1 MVRMLDQDSSS
12 TSSSTD
18 TPVTLKDQTNIN
30 AFSRLNSR
38 TDEILDELVG
48 LKKEQEDLEE
58 VKGELELLEM
68 DTEPDDKIMYKLD
81 STFVHLPISGA
92 LELLETSLG
101 EVSKQVEEL
110 EREKGECEEGM
121 DGLKKVLYEKFG
133 NSINLER
140 GD

>member
-1 MVRMLDQDSSS
+1 LDQDSSS

-68 DTEPDDKIMYKLD
+68 DTEPDDKIM
-81 STFVHLPISGA
+81 
-92 LELLETSLG
+92 
-101 EVSKQVEEL
+101 
-110 EREKGECEEGM
+110 
-121 DGLKKVLYEKFG
+121 
-133 NSINLER
+133 
-140 GD
+140 